1 MIGRAEWRMEGE
13 DRKKRAKW
21 QKELKKGK
29 REKKCRRWESDPGL
43 ADFDRRP
50 IIE

>member
-29 REKKCRRWESDPGL
+29 REKSAVAGNQTQASQILIE
-43 ADFDRRP
+43 DRS
-50 IIE
+50 